1 MSNEGVFITEATKE
15 AMLLKLVGTEVEI
28 CGPNVPIPTGYRVL
42 VAWNEYWQSV
52 MGDQK
57 SPNRKGFVLLESI

>member
-28 CGPNVPIPTGYRVL
+28 CGPNIPIPNGYRVL
-42 VAWNEYWQSV
+42 VAWNEYWPSEW
-52 MGDQK
+52 GTKRTPIGKDLC
-57 SPNRKGFVLLESI
+57 F